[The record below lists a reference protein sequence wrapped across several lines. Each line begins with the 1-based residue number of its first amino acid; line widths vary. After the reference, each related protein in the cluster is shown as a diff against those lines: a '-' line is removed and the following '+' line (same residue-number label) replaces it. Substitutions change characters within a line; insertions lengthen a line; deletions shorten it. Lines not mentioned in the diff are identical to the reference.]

1 MGQPE
6 VKFYDHVDD
15 ALLKYAVI
23 IAKHQ
28 GKWVFCRHRERD
40 TLEIPGGHREPG
52 ETILETARRELAEET
67 QRRSAGY
74 EGCQVNICLNYGGR
88 DEILRAAKAL
98 AAECAEGKRSPDTMT
113 EEDISNHLWSAGVPD
128 PDLVIRPSGEVR
140 LSNFLLWQSAYA
152 EFYVTDVSWPD
163 FSKEDLRKALAAY
176 QGRSRRFGGV

>member
-67 QRRSAGY
+67 GASVFTLTPVCVYSFRD
-74 EGCQVNICLNYGGR
+74 YGM
-88 DEILRAAKAL
+88 LY
-98 AAECAEGKRSPDTMT
+98 CAEITAMDGGLHHEIREIYLMDSLPDRWTYPLIQPKLM
-113 EEDISNHLWSAGVPD
+113 EEA
-128 PDLVIRPSGEVR
+128 
-140 LSNFLLWQSAYA
+140 
-152 EFYVTDVSWPD
+152 
-163 FSKEDLRKALAAY
+163 
-176 QGRSRRFGGV
+176 RRRGTI

>member
-67 QRRSAGY
+67 GASVFTLTQLSPGSRVCILPSGFPALRYSRRAPTYTPLS
-74 EGCQVNICLNYGGR
+74 
-88 DEILRAAKAL
+88 L
-98 AAECAEGKRSPDTMT
+98 AASST
-113 EEDISNHLWSAGVPD
+113 W
-128 PDLVIRPSGEVR
+128 
-140 LSNFLLWQSAYA
+140 
-152 EFYVTDVSWPD
+152 
-163 FSKEDLRKALAAY
+163 
-176 QGRSRRFGGV
+176 FGGSFSVPETETPHTKPDICQ

>member
-67 QRRSAGY
+67 GASEFTLTPVCAYSFRDYGMLYTMRR
-74 EGCQVNICLNYGGR
+74 LP
-88 DEILRAAKAL
+88 LWKADYTTKS
-98 AAECAEGKRSPDTMT
+98 GKS
-113 EEDISNHLWSAGVPD
+113 I
-128 PDLVIRPSGEVR
+128 
-140 LSNFLLWQSAYA
+140 
-152 EFYVTDVSWPD
+152 
-163 FSKEDLRKALAAY
+163 
-176 QGRSRRFGGV
+176 